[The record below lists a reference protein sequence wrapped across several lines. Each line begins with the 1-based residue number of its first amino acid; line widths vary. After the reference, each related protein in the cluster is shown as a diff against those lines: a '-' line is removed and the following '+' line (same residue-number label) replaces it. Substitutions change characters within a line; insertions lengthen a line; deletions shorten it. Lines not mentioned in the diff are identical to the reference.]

1 MEPMNIPISQEKLLQ
16 LVDWDFS
23 VKQMAKW
30 FGVSRWT
37 ILRKLKQFK
46 ISRKK
51 FSNIDDCDLM
61 QVIAN
66 VLADK
71 PNMGNFI
78 FKFNFRGFI

>member
-30 FGVSRWT
+30 FGLSHWT

-46 ISRKK
+46 IS
-51 FSNIDDCDLM
+51 
-61 QVIAN
+61 
-66 VLADK
+66 
-71 PNMGNFI
+71 
-78 FKFNFRGFI
+78 